1 MISEVIKLNENY
13 PNATLSTFVHEDMS
27 EPRTAVIVCPGGAYF
42 SLAEREADPIARFYY
57 ENGCNAYVLR
67 YSISPSPM
75 RYIPLIELSFAIK
88 FVRENASLHNTAP
101 NKILTCG
108 FSAGGHLAASGGIL
122 WNIPEVRDA
131 LGITDGRTAD
141 GINRPDGMILSYPV
155 ITAGEYYANNFS
167 IQNLSE
173 NRPYTKDDI
182 ERFSLELH
190 VDSTTPPMFI
200 WHTTSDE
207 GVPVKNAMLLV
218 DAYIENGLSFE
229 AHIYPFGPH
238 GLSLATEETYDNQPE
253 WINPHAA
260 TWAGLSLMWIKD
272 TFKSI

>member
-1 MISEVIKLNENY
+1 MISEVINLNENY
-13 PNATLSTFVHEDMS
+13 PNATLSTFVHEDVS
-27 EPRTAVIVCPGGAYF
+27 TPRPAVIVCPGGAYF
-42 SLAEREADPIARFYY
+42 SLAEREADPIANFYY
-57 ENGCNAYVLR
+57 NEGFNAYVLR
-67 YSISPSPM
+67 YSISPAPM
-75 RYIPLIELSFAIK
+75 RYNPLIELSFAIK
-88 FVRENASLHNTAP
+88 YVRENAISHNTAP

-108 FSAGGHLAASGGIL
+108 FSAGGHLAASSGIL

-131 LGITDGRTAD
+131 LGITGGKLPE

-173 NRPYTKDDI
+173 HNPYTEDDA
-182 ERFSLELH
+182 ERFSLERH

-200 WHTTSDE
+200 WHTASDS

-218 DAYIENGLSFE
+218 DAYVENDLSFE

-238 GLSLATEETYDNQPE
+238 GLSLATEETWEENPE
-253 WINPHAA
+253 WISPHAA
-260 TWAGLSLMWIKD
+260 TWTALSVMWVKD
-272 TFKSI
+272 TFK